1 VKVKCV
7 EYVRLQ
13 LVGGT
18 EKMVL
23 EEYLTTGVDF
33 TSLLECIPGEFNVWL
48 QQTVA
53 YLRAV

>member
-1 VKVKCV
+1 MVKCV
-7 EYVRLQ
+7 GYVRLQ
-13 LVGGT
+13 LVGVT

-23 EEYLTTGVDF
+23 GEYLTTGVDF